1 MPKLGEF
8 VGALLA
14 DAVQARVRADL
25 EALKIAEAYS
35 GHELLKHLPV
45 PRFRLPDITV
55 DFPVLVSG
63 MGGEPQDGE
72 GSGGFFVP
80 PKKTEVTK
88 VVRKALLDAK
98 IRLNYAERSKVYAA
112 AHLQVN
118 KLFKAGPQMLLS
130 SQKVSGEVA
139 AKAANAVVRV
149 LNARGEKPENL
160 PQMTSA
166 VSDSMKGL
174 LITKLTESPH
184 LKVNVGSGEIKTH
197 GDRESLLHVRLT
209 ISEDAYEVVSR
220 DEGFSLVP
228 E

>member
-1 MPKLGEF
+1 MPKRGEF

-63 MGGEPQDGE
+63 MGEEPQGG
-72 GSGGFFVP
+72 GSGGLFAP

-98 IRLNYAERSKVYAA
+98 IQLNYAERGKVYAA

-130 SQKVSGEVA
+130 SQKVSGQVA
-139 AKAANAVVRV
+139 AMAANAVVRV
-149 LNARGEKPENL
+149 MNARGEKPENL

-166 VSDSMKGL
+166 VSDSLKML

-197 GDRESLLHVRLT
+197 GDSESLMHVRLT